1 MAPRYG
7 SAIWE
12 WLGLREPT
20 TGTPSLAEA
29 AMYIVGA
36 VILSMLAAAALVA
49 FVARAAAEDTSEDRL
64 NP

>member
-1 MAPRYG
+1 MDAPVCVCNMGMARFERVDH
-7 SAIWE
+7 W
-12 WLGLREPT
+12 
-20 TGTPSLAEA
+20 TPSLAEA

-36 VILSMLAAAALVA
+36 VIFSMLAAAALVA

>member
-1 MAPRYG
+1 MRLRYG
-7 SAIWE
+7 NGAV
-12 WLGLREPT
+12 REPT

-36 VILSMLAAAALVA
+36 VILSMLAATALVA

>member
-1 MAPRYG
+1 MGLRYG
-7 SAIWE
+7 NGSVC
-12 WLGLREPT
+12 LREPT

-29 AMYIVGA
+29 AMYVVGA
-36 VILSMLAAAALVA
+36 VIISMLAAAALVA